1 MKMLLKKC
9 VAVVILTYSV
19 IVLCNYYVDTANI
32 FHTDILVDIAEKL
45 HGGKIVESPG
55 NIDEGLFQKT
65 MIQSMTHTPKTV
77 VVGSSHIMY
86 EPWEFGD
93 YYVAGLSGA
102 YLGDYYATIG
112 LLEEAN
118 QHNY

>member
-45 HGGKIVESPG
+45 HGGKMIIDSEKGVGTTITFTLKNKIIES
-55 NIDEGLFQKT
+55 I
-65 MIQSMTHTPKTV
+65 
-77 VVGSSHIMY
+77 
-86 EPWEFGD
+86 
-93 YYVAGLSGA
+93 
-102 YLGDYYATIG
+102 
-112 LLEEAN
+112 
-118 QHNY
+118 